1 MDKIK
6 NFNPIYTLDKEL
18 TFNESERSIT
28 HYISSEA
35 VNRYGY
41 ILKNSGMD
49 DSKYNGTVLWEH
61 NRDSFFGIAK
71 PSDLVIGKSLYR
83 KNDGYGI
90 LAKTQFSKTDLADDV
105 MYANKSGDLNSWS
118 LSWDSRNVK
127 DEDIEMVGKTMCV
140 NKWGLLEYSSVVIP
154 ANPDCINQ
162 MLGYSKSLIFKSLL
176 SGESVINEL
185 KKSLK
190 ENADKIELL
199 ESKILTLES
208 LSVPEQKDYSIEI
221 KNSITELKNQ
231 FNSQLFE
238 IVGRMQGL
246 NDNIT
251 KNILSQVPAIVTGAI
266 RKYIGKVD

>member
-1 MDKIK
+1 MDKITESK
-6 NFNPIYTLDKEL
+6 PIYTLDKDL

-28 HYISSEA
+28 HYISSES

-49 DSKYNGTVLWEH
+49 NSKYNGTVLWEH

-71 PSDLVIGKSLYR
+71 PSDLVIGKSLYQ

-90 LAKTQFSKTDLADDV
+90 LAKTQFHKSDLAEDV
-105 MYANKSGDLNSWS
+105 MTANKEGFLNSWS

-127 DEDIEMVGKTMCV
+127 DEDIEMVGDVMCV

-162 MLGYSKSLIFKSLL
+162 MLSMSKSLTFKSIL
-176 SGESVINEL
+176 SSETIIETL
-185 KKSLK
+185 KNSIK
-190 ENADKIELL
+190 ENSDKILLL
-199 ESKILTLES
+199 ENKILSLES

-221 KNSITELKNQ
+221 NNSISELKNQ
-231 FNSQLFE
+231 FNNKLFE
-238 IVGRMQGL
+238 IVGRMQNLSDG
-246 NDNIT
+246 IT
-251 KNILSQVPAIVTGAI
+251 KNILSQIPSIVTGAI

>member
-6 NFNPIYTLDKEL
+6 HNNPIYTLDKEL
-18 TFNESERSIT
+18 TFNESERTIT

-61 NRDSFFGIAK
+61 NRNAFFGIAK
-71 PSDLVIGKSLYR
+71 PSDLVIGNSLYR

-90 LAKTQFSKTDLADDV
+90 LAKTRFSKTDLGDDV

-118 LSWDSRNVK
+118 LSWDSNNVK
-127 DEDIEMVGKTMCV
+127 DEDIELVGDVLCV
-140 NKWGLLEYSSVVIP
+140 NKWGLLEYSSVIIP

-162 MLGYSKSLIFKSLL
+162 MLGYSKSPLFKSLL
-176 SGESVINEL
+176 SSENIMNEFN
-185 KKSLK
+185 KSLK
-190 ENADKIELL
+190 ENSDKIADL
-199 ESKILTLES
+199 ESKVLALQG

-221 KNSITELKNQ
+221 KNSINELKNQ
-231 FNSQLFE
+231 FNNQLFE
-238 IVGRMQGL
+238 IVGRMQNLGEG
-246 NDNIT
+246 IT
-251 KNILSQVPAIVTGAI
+251 KNILTQIPNLVTGAI
-266 RKYIGKVD
+266 RKHIGKVD